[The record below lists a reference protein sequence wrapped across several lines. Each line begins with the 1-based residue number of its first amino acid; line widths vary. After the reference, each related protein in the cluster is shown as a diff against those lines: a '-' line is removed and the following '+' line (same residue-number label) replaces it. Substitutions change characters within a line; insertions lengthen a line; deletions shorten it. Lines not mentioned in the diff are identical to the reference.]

1 MLFRETLTGAKLSA
15 WRMYVQKRAVN
26 NLLEAY
32 KSDTNGDGH
41 AYVAALLAKLRTRFD
56 AARSTDA
63 GTRAHYTDLA
73 RRIRLALEGK

>member
-1 MLFRETLTGAKLSA
+1 M
-15 WRMYVQKRAVN
+15 N

-32 KSDTNGDGH
+32 KSGANGDGH

-56 AARSTDA
+56 AARSADA
-63 GTRAHYTDLA
+63 GTRAHYADLA